1 MGGELCCCDVSLKQ
15 PTPHMSCLPSQ
26 TAWQVPTS
34 DRRQQLS
41 AVYYHPTHTWHN
53 SSTCTDLMTWGF
65 MIRHLEGKLLSLL
78 LLLLSSSSSSSSL
91 FEPELEG
98 RNEAVIPVARYD
110 REFQDHWCR
119 TGWWTASG
127 VPLVAKI
134 FRRLYGPIQEKA
146 QWRIRY
152 NNENYCLYKVTY

>member
-1 MGGELCCCDVSLKQ
+1 MWGGGYVAVTCHWSN
-15 PTPHMSCLPSQ
+15 PHRRWVVCRQ

-34 DRRQQLS
+34 DRHQQLS
-41 AVYYHPTHTWHN
+41 AVYYHKTHTWHN
-53 SSTCTDLMTWGF
+53 SSTCTTLMTRGF
-65 MIRHLEGKLLSLL
+65 MIRHLEGKLLLL
-78 LLLLSSSSSSSSL
+78 LLLLSLSSSSL
-91 FEPELEG
+91 LEPELEG

-110 REFQDHWCR
+110 REFQDNWCR

-134 FRRLYGPIQEKA
+134 LRRLYGSTQEKA

-152 NNENYCLYKVTY
+152 NNENYGLYKVTY